1 MSAAKTTT
9 RLRCEPMFIVLN
21 AAQIGNWDLICAF
34 AANYRHPHF
43 QIVASQPLPCDD
55 DDDFEPDNP
64 DDWREYAEDAETA
77 RNERADFDGWPT
89 F

>member
-1 MSAAKTTT
+1 M
-9 RLRCEPMFIVLN
+9 RDPDN
-21 AAQIGNWDLICAF
+21 
-34 AANYRHPHF
+34 
-43 QIVASQPLPCDD
+43 

-77 RNERADFDGWPT
+77 RDERADFDGWPA